1 MSDNLTAVPM
11 NNIPMHVS
19 LIMDGNGRWA
29 KERGMDRFYG
39 HIEGVESVRACVEAA
54 ALAGVKY
61 LSVYAFS
68 EENWN
73 RPQEEVASL
82 MGLMVKAMAA
92 EMDRLDSNGVRFMV
106 IGNRGRL
113 DAELNS
119 VIDSC
124 MARTASNSGLTLIVF
139 LSYSGKWDILQ
150 AAKKMV
156 SDALASGDSAESI
169 LSMPLEGFDSYL
181 STAGIPD
188 PDLIIRTSGESRL
201 SNYLLWQGAYSEL
214 LFVDTLWPDFRKD
227 EFNSALEEYAK
238 RDRRYGKVK

>member
-1 MSDNLTAVPM
+1 
-11 NNIPMHVS
+11 
-19 LIMDGNGRWA
+19 
-29 KERGMDRFYG
+29 
-39 HIEGVESVRACVEAA
+39 
-54 ALAGVKY
+54 
-61 LSVYAFS
+61 
-68 EENWN
+68 
-73 RPQEEVASL
+73 
-82 MGLMVKAMAA
+82 MVKAMAA

-106 IGNRGRL
+106 IGNRDRL

-124 MARTASNSGLTLIVF
+124 MERTASNSGLTLIVF